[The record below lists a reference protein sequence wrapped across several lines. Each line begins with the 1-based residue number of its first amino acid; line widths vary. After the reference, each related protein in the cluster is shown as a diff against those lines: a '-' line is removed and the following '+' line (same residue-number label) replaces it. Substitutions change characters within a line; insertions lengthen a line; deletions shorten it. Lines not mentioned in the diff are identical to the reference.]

1 MKRVLVVDDQE
12 TLRLL
17 VVDILESIDDT
28 LSITEQ
34 ENGALAIAELQQ
46 QDYDFMIC
54 DIKMPVMDGFEV
66 VERLRTLSRN
76 STIPVILLT
85 AEADPESIARGARLG
100 ATSYLTKPFNAEE
113 LTEAVKPYL

>member
-1 MKRVLVVDDQE
+1 M
-12 TLRLL
+12 L
-17 VVDILESIDDT
+17 VVDILESIDET

-34 ENGALAIAELQQ
+34 ENGALAVAELEK
-46 QDYDFMIC
+46 QDFDLLIC

-66 VERLRTLSRN
+66 VERLRALQRN
-76 STIPVILLT
+76 SKIPVILLT

-113 LTEAVKPYL
+113 LTAAVKGFL